1 MKEAQRSIW
10 KTRPEDT
17 YNLEHIVKILIERD
31 GWIKIPCFSG
41 KEEIIEDKWWERIKD
56 VRF

>member
-1 MKEAQRSIW
+1 MSEKSIW

-17 YNLEHIVKILIERD
+17 YNFEHIVRILIERD